1 MVGWMRLMAALVLA
15 AVAYLVFLP
24 LQVLSMKFGR
34 LDENRFRSL
43 LHKLN
48 VAILGIRVHRV
59 GTPAQMRPLL
69 IASNHVSWTDIS
81 ILGSMVD
88 ASFVAKSEVAGW
100 PVIGWLSSLQ
110 RCVYVDRDRRGK
122 AGDQAGEIAGRLSAR
137 HAIILFAEG
146 STGDGN
152 RMLPFKSTLFGA
164 AARAIAGGA
173 ADAVYIQPV
182 ALAYTR
188 LHGMPMGRR
197 HRPLAAWIGDQD
209 LLPHAK
215 ALLLEGGVDVEVHF
229 GEPVA
234 FSAGASRKAVA
245 AEVESRVA
253 AMFEAALA
261 DPMPSHT
268 SSESAVFCRRKALEA
283 AR

>member
-1 MVGWMRLMAALVLA
+1 MGTLA
-15 AVAYLVFLP
+15 A
-24 LQVLSMKFGR
+24 
-34 LDENRFRSL
+34 
-43 LHKLN
+43 
-48 VAILGIRVHRV
+48 
-59 GTPAQMRPLL
+59 MRPLL

-81 ILGSMVD
+81 VLGSMVD

-110 RCVYVDRDRRGK
+110 RCVYVDRDRRRK

-137 HAIILFAEG
+137 QAIILFAEG

-164 AARAIAGGA
+164 AARAIAERCGRHRLHPARGACLYAAARHADGA
-173 ADAVYIQPV
+173 A
-182 ALAYTR
+182 
-188 LHGMPMGRR
+188 

-209 LLPHAK
+209 LLPHAR
-215 ALLLEGGVDVEVHF
+215 ALLLEGGIDVEVHF

-261 DPMPSHT
+261 DPRPSQA
-268 SSESAVFCRRKALEA
+268 SSKSAVFCRRKALEA

>member
-1 MVGWMRLMAALVLA
+1 MRLGAALIFA
-15 AVAYLVFLP
+15 AAAYLVFLP
-24 LQVLSMKFGR
+24 LQMLSMKFGR
-34 LDENRFRSL
+34 FDENRFRSL
-43 LHKLN
+43 LHRVN
-48 VAILGIRVHRV
+48 VADPGHQGPSGRQVS
-59 GTPAQMRPLL
+59 AKRPLL

-81 ILGSMVD
+81 VLGSMLD

-110 RCVYVDRDRRGK
+110 RCVYVDRDRRRK
-122 AGDQAGEIAGRLSAR
+122 SGDQAGEIAGRLSAR
-137 HAIILFAEG
+137 QAIILFAEG

-152 RMLPFKSTLFGA
+152 RMLPFKTTLFGA
-164 AARAIAGGA
+164 AARAIAEGA
-173 ADAVYIQPV
+173 ADTVYIQPV

-188 LHGMPMGRR
+188 LHGMPMGRW

-215 ALLLEGGVDVEVHF
+215 ALLLEGGIDVEVHF

-245 AEVESRVA
+245 AEVENRVT
-253 AMFEAALA
+253 AMFAAALA
-261 DPMPSHT
+261 NPRPSRA

-283 AR
+283 AQ